1 MHLLL
6 LPLLTTPTLDVCA
19 LPALGV
25 TLETHQGDGVCA
37 VSVSYLSPARDASY
51 SAVVLPPGSWGL
63 LGGASLPAAEF
74 IYPAGLLEDG
84 VYIAQEGAL
93 KFELS
98 GVGVGEIGVEP
109 ITCTCHV
116 H

>member
-1 MHLLL
+1 MHLLIAL
-6 LPLLTTPTLDVCA
+6 LATPALDVCT
-19 LPALGV
+19 LPELGV
-25 TLETHQGDGVCA
+25 TLETHQDDGTCVA
-37 VSVSYLSPARDASY
+37 SVSYLAPAREASY
-51 SAVVLPPGSWGL
+51 SAVVLPPGSWSL

-74 IYPAGLLEDG
+74 IYPAGYLEDG
-84 VYIAQEGAL
+84 VYIAGEGAL
-93 KFELS
+93 QFELS